1 MKTNIIRIDNPI
13 KYFSFNS
20 LIIGAKGRASS
31 ELKSSVYR
39 ENLISEEEDFD
50 KRSLFGTPVYSNLE
64 IPAGQYTDLNGNVI
78 NYEGVR
84 IDTILFDI
92 SQERN
97 IIRTAVAGKNGT
109 IKQFIAD
116 GDYIINCSGIITGES
131 FETNSGFG
139 VESVVGVPE
148 AELRKL
154 KAICSVPKEIEVI
167 SEFLDF
173 FDITTV
179 VITSPTFSEKEG
191 SRNEIFFACSMISD
205 EPIELK

>member
-1 MKTNIIRIDNPI
+1 MI
-13 KYFSFNS
+13 KKAFSFDEL
-20 LIIGAKGRASS
+20 LINVQGRAVS
-31 ELKSSVYR
+31 ELKTAVFR
-39 ENLISEEEDFD
+39 ENLVSEEEAFN

-64 IPAGQYTDLNGNVI
+64 IPAGQYTDLDGNVI
-78 NYEGVR
+78 NFEGVR
-84 IDTILFDI
+84 IDTVLFDV

-97 IIRTAVAGKNGT
+97 IIRTAVAGKKGT

-116 GDYIINCSGIITGES
+116 GDYIVNCSGIITGES
-131 FETNSGFG
+131 FKTNSGFG
-139 VESVVGVPE
+139 VQSVAGVPE

-154 KAICSVPKEIEVI
+154 RIICSVPKEIEVV
-167 SEFLDF
+167 SAFLDF

-179 VITSPTFSEKEG
+179 VITAPTFAEKEG